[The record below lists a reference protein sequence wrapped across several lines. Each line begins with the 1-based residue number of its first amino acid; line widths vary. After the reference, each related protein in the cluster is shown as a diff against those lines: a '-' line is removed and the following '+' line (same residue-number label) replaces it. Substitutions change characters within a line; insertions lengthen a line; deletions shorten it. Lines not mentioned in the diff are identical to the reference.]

1 MKRATV
7 MRKLVLAL
15 LILMIPL
22 VVAEAQNPF
31 SWLED
36 SIKGLTEA
44 AIELL
49 DVLKSSALMIARA
62 LSGTLIALGLVLWG
76 TDIFGYKGKRLI
88 IAGVVMLFIVEM
100 I

>member
-1 MKRATV
+1 
-7 MRKLVLAL
+7 MRKLVPFL
-15 LILMIPL
+15 LILLVPL

-49 DVLKSSALMIARA
+49 EVLKSSALMIARA

-76 TDIFGYKGKRLI
+76 TDIFSYKGRRLI
-88 IAGVVMLFIVEM
+88 IAGIIMLFIVEM
-100 I
+100 LWGI

>member
-1 MKRATV
+1 
-7 MRKLVLAL
+7 MRKLVPLL
-15 LILMIPL
+15 LILLVPL

-49 DVLKSSALMIARA
+49 EVLKSSALMIARA

-76 TDIFGYKGKRLI
+76 TDIFSYKGRRLI
-88 IAGVVMLFIVEM
+88 IAGIIMLFIVEM
-100 I
+100 LWGI